1 MENFM
6 AEPVTP
12 ATCGVDHV
20 GLSVR
25 DLETTRRF
33 FCDCLGWRVVGER
46 PDYPAAF
53 VSDGYQTLTLW
64 QVEAPDRAVAFDRRA
79 NVGLHHLALAVADR
93 AALDALHERVAGWPG
108 VAVEFAPELVGKG
121 PKLHFMMREPG
132 GIRIEF
138 AFDPRIER
146 SQ

>member
-1 MENFM
+1 
-6 AEPVTP
+6 
-12 ATCGVDHV
+12 
-20 GLSVR
+20 
-25 DLETTRRF
+25 
-33 FCDCLGWRVVGER
+33 
-46 PDYPAAF
+46 
-53 VSDGYQTLTLW
+53 
-64 QVEAPDRAVAFDRRA
+64 
-79 NVGLHHLALAVADR
+79 
-93 AALDALHERVAGWPG
+93 LDALYERVAGWPG